1 VVKKAVGAV
10 LKIVHAHTV
19 SEGDLPDYAQQ
30 REHKETYG
38 IVQKAK
44 FVLLS
49 PLDVHAIFSKVRME
63 V

>member
-1 VVKKAVGAV
+1 M